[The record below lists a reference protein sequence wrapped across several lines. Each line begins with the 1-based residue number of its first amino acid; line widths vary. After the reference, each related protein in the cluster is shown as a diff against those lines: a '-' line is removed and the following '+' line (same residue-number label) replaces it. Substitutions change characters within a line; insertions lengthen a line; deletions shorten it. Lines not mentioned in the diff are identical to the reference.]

1 MNTFSYHPCQPGYY
15 QAGEKYQELN
25 YSVDCNLGE
34 IVCQMFEVARLS
46 EHHIRVIPDG
56 CNDILISFDGEQ
68 INSWYSPSITK
79 STDFHFKKAEWLF
92 GVRFYPGA
100 DCSLLRKHIPIS
112 KSNPIEVRELLPDF
126 DCLEDKLKA
135 SISFVRRH
143 EILEEYLLSQITQ
156 KNNVENILSCAVR
169 LLIESNGVIP
179 IEKLAEEVGYSAR
192 YLRQLFTN
200 YIGHS
205 SKDLASMI
213 RMQKTLQCLLE
224 HPDQS
229 LSDIAI
235 KYGFSDQSHM
245 NREFKKYMGV
255 TARTITASERWN
267 SILGAELSRI
277 FLKDT

>member
-25 YSVDCNLGE
+25 YSEDCKLGK
-34 IVCQMFEVARLS
+34 IVCQMFEVTNPR
-46 EHHIRVIPDG
+46 EHTIRVIPDG
-56 CNDILISFDGEQ
+56 CNDILISYDGEQ

-79 STDFHFKKAEWLF
+79 STNFHFKKAEWIF

-100 DCSLLRKHIPIS
+100 DCSLLRERIPVS
-112 KSNPIEVRELLPDF
+112 KSHPIEVRELLPDF
-126 DCLEDKLKA
+126 DCLDDSLRD

-143 EILEEYLLSQITQ
+143 EIIEDYLLDRIKPQ
-156 KNNVENILSCAVR
+156 NNTERILSRSVR
-169 LLIESNGVIP
+169 LLIETNGVIS
-179 IEKLAEEVGYSAR
+179 IEKLAKEVGYGTR
-192 YLRQLFTN
+192 YLRQLFTD

-205 SKDLASMI
+205 SKEVANMI
-213 RMQKTLQCLLE
+213 RMQETLHCLLE
-224 HPDQS
+224 NPDQK

-255 TARTITASERWN
+255 TSKIIKERGQWN
-267 SILGAELSRI
+267 SILGAELTRI
-277 FLKDT
+277 F